1 MSILNDVDDANSKNH
16 VSLLKKLTTTPNK
29 DNPIPD
35 NISAQWHPT
44 KNGQWTPSDFS
55 RGSNFEAT
63 WYCGKREECGCYHI
77 WNSSISNRSKRGCPW
92 CCCQKRCQHM
102 MDKTHSLQAKYPEIA
117 KQWHPTKN
125 GDITPNQITACS
137 GDAHWWLCPKKC
149 PQGCEHAYKMIVGNK
164 IKGQGC
170 PFTGCCA
177 SSKQFC
183 IHTSLETTHTEIAKY
198 WDKEKNKNIYGNP
211 LLPQDVTYGT
221 NYMAH
226 WKCPKKCPE
235 GCSHTWEATVASTV
249 IPKECDVCLFCSG
262 QKICPHVS
270 LQYIYPLIAAEW
282 HPTKNIDKNGA
293 PITTDQ
299 VFPMSGKKAWW
310 LCSNSCSHG
319 CAHEYEMIIAN
330 RTDKNQS
337 CPFSG
342 CCLTAPKKCCVHTSL
357 AWLHPEIASQWH
369 PTKNTTTPDAVLPF
383 SNESAWWVCNKDLTH
398 DSWEA
403 IISDRHETG
412 CPKCSDFKS
421 EIETRIIAE
430 KITGKP
436 FPKKRGLFSN
446 KKFEIDC
453 YCDELKIGI
462 EQQGAQH
469 YRYVPHFH
477 RNGLIDLEKQQER
490 DRIKR
495 NDCEQLGIR
504 LIEVHYS
511 LKGVEKENYIR
522 TELSR
527 IIL

>member
-1 MSILNDVDDANSKNH
+1 
-16 VSLLKKLTTTPNK
+16 
-29 DNPIPD
+29 
-35 NISAQWHPT
+35 
-44 KNGQWTPSDFS
+44 
-55 RGSNFEAT
+55 
-63 WYCGKREECGCYHI
+63 
-77 WNSSISNRSKRGCPW
+77 
-92 CCCQKRCQHM
+92 M

-183 IHTSLETTHTEIAKY
+183 IHTSLETTHTEIANY

-310 LCSNSCSHG
+310 LCPNNCSHG

-342 CCLTAPKKCCVHTSL
+342 CCLTAPKKWCVHTSL

-369 PTKNTTTPDAVLPF
+369 PTKNITTPDAVLPF